1 MFFFFSMS
9 IVFFVC
15 IHDDDVADPR
25 WMAMKGAKP
34 SGSKLARALRPRH
47 SLFGYL
53 CGVDG

>member
-1 MFFFFSMS
+1 MS
-9 IVFFVC
+9 IVFIVC